1 VGSTTW
7 LKFTRGSVG
16 DKGDGTG
23 RDGVRGMS
31 EKTRGRRGKSVEERQ
46 SSVKDKWRSDRRKVR
61 RGAQWAVSGM
71 QRSSAVIFM
80 RTVQIAPL
88 HQFVNFAVQTH
99 HPVEHSTV

>member
-31 EKTRGRRGKSVEERQ
+31 EKTRGRRGKALKKDKILSKINGEVIEEKCEEERNGRSVEC
-46 SSVKDKWRSDRRKVR
+46 SAAVR
-61 RGAQWAVSGM
+61 
-71 QRSSAVIFM
+71 
-80 RTVQIAPL
+80 
-88 HQFVNFAVQTH
+88 
-99 HPVEHSTV
+99 